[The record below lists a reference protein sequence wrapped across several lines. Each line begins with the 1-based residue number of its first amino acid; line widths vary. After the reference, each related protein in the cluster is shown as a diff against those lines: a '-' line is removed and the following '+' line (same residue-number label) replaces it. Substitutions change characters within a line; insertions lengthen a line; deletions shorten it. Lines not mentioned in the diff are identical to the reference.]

1 MKYFTPNLQQ
11 TLQMLDEI
19 AASGR
24 ILLDTSAATF
34 PFGLMRGTSIETPD
48 LFVFLLQ
55 SAMTHGK
62 YEGLI
67 RLQTEY
73 IDHLTSLSDSGRLF
87 TVDDILNQE
96 MKVLQYKSSQSIQDL
111 TSLKYQQE
119 MGKLAHSIDGLMASL
134 QKNVFAT
141 KGVPGLDA
149 VREEIRNIY
158 MTTETLPS
166 QRDKLLVAS
175 AFHLNAANGERIN
188 ILSNDGHIFE
198 LCVIHYGRNLHKENS
213 LELDVSCFSFD
224 RDHSLDLIELI
235 SKGYS
240 SEVTF
245 NNYARFLSNLTEGT
259 LF

>member
-11 TLQMLDEI
+11 TLRMLDET

-34 PFGLMRGTSIETPD
+34 PFGLQRGISIETPD
-48 LFVFLLQ
+48 LFAFLLQ
-55 SAMTHGK
+55 SARSYGK

-67 RLQTEY
+67 RVQTEY
-73 IDHLTSLSDSGRLF
+73 IDHLTSLSENGMLF
-87 TVDDILNQE
+87 TVDDILNKE
-96 MKVLQYKSSQSIQDL
+96 MSDLQYKSSQSIQDL
-111 TSLKYQQE
+111 TSMKYQQE

-158 MTTETLPS
+158 MTTDTPPS
-166 QRDKLLVAS
+166 QRDKLLVSS
-175 AFHLNAANGERIN
+175 AFHLNAANSERIN

-198 LCVIHYGRNLHKENS
+198 LCVIHYGRNFHKENP

-224 RDHSLDLIELI
+224 KDHGLDLTEMI

-240 SEVTF
+240 GEVTF